1 MNSERTLELLK
12 KAKEG
17 DQEAKNELVTLNL
30 GLVWSIVK
38 RFANRGYELEDLF
51 QIGSIGLL
59 KAIDK
64 FDFAY
69 NVKFSTYAVPMILG
83 EIKRFLRDNA
93 PVKMARSMRDL
104 TVKIQNAKEKLTQE
118 LSREP
123 TIEELAEEVGVTKEE
138 LVIGLEA
145 SQPLVSLN
153 DVVFQDDGAPI
164 YYIDQINDDD
174 HLQSQWLDKIALKEA
189 LSRLDKLERQIIIL
203 RYFKEKTQ
211 TEIANI
217 LGITQ
222 VQVSRLEKKILTKIK
237 NLLIS

>member
-12 KAKEG
+12 RAKAG

-38 RFANRGYELEDLF
+38 RFANRGYEVEDLF

-83 EIKRFLRDNA
+83 EIKRFLRDNT
-93 PVKMARSMRDL
+93 PVKMARSMKDL

-118 LSREP
+118 LNREP
-123 TIEELAEEVGVTKEE
+123 TIEELADEVGVTKEE

-145 SQPLVSLN
+145 SQPIVSLN
-153 DVVFQDDGAPI
+153 DVAFQDDGAPI
-164 YYIDQINDDD
+164 YYIDQLNDED

-189 LSRLDKLERQIIIL
+189 LSRLAKLERQIIIL